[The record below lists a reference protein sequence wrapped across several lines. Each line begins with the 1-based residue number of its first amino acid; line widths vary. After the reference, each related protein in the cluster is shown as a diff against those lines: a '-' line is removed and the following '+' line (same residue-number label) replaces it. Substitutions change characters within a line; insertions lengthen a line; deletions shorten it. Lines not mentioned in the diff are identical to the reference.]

1 MLPSAAPNHPG
12 MGLPTTRSTR
22 VVQINMTRDE
32 KEAVNGID
40 RSQLQR
46 LIDKCIYE
54 EGTGG
59 IHSLGL
65 CRCGLYVASALR
77 NFERVLTD
85 YSKAKSFQ
93 KREDTRTRV
102 LRAGSDLVHAV
113 QIMKDR
119 AEAEQRDG
127 QFFYV
132 EDQILP
138 PVSLRDQLTVRVSYK
153 WRRSVD
159 ESWTHSSIT
168 FSYTAISRPDYSQPA
183 PTRKPSAAKMH
194 QERETRLYGEWEHLR
209 NLALCS
215 VRDFFKSGGDGGSIP
230 TAYSVQSDAR
240 SGRLNNYSADF
251 WRESA
256 IAKADRLRQG

>member
-1 MLPSAAPNHPG
+1 M
-12 MGLPTTRSTR
+12 
-22 VVQINMTRDE
+22 VQINMTRDE
-32 KEAVNGID
+32 KEAVNEID
-40 RSQLQR
+40 RSQLQKV
-46 LIDKCIYE
+46 IDKCIYE
-54 EGTGG
+54 ERIGG

-65 CRCGLYVASALR
+65 FRCGLYVASALR
-77 NFERVLTD
+77 NFERALAD
-85 YSKAKSFQ
+85 YSKAKSSK
-93 KREDTRTRV
+93 KREDTRISV

-113 QIMKDR
+113 QTMKDR

-132 EDQILP
+132 EDQISP

-168 FSYTAISRPDYSQPA
+168 FSYTAVSRPDYSQPA
-183 PTRKPSAAKMH
+183 PIRKPSAAKVR
-194 QERETRLYGEWEHLR
+194 QEREARLYGEWEHLR

-230 TAYSVQSDAR
+230 TAYSVQPDAR
-240 SGRLNNYSADF
+240 SGTLNNYSADF
-251 WRESA
+251 WRERTTA
-256 IAKADRLRQG
+256 AD